1 MTTVLE
7 MLKLENFPASSWG
20 LTSGEGGAGESS
32 LEKSS
37 SSDRDDGVDEGDEIT
52 GEAVRRENRKW
63 KWE

>member
-20 LTSGEGGAGESS
+20 LTSGGGVGESS